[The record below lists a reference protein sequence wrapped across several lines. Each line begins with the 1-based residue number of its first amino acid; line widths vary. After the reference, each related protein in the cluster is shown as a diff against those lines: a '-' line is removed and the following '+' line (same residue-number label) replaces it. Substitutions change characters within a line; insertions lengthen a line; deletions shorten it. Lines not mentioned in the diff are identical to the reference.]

1 MRFVIATVLLI
12 SSMVTFVVGL
22 AIKGPFEA
30 AAESRLTYK
39 IESPDSY
46 VLIPHETLTKFE
58 GDVSVE
64 ASGIK
69 NIFYADARE
78 QDIQYWIGTSNFL
91 RLGVNPAN
99 QKPVAL
105 PIRAGGT
112 NASPVDS
119 DLWRNQLV
127 VKTSLLT
134 KVAMFEDTG
143 VLLAGDGF
151 NRGPQ
156 NINIIWKTDQPIN
169 WPLVLFGLGAAFL
182 MASLIVNYLG
192 FRNIRKLRGPRRRI
206 PKAPTGPKYRRRIR
220 ADVPKR
226 GRRATGRTRSKLAIL
241 PIGIL
246 TVSLLNGCAN
256 TQPVENAEVTT
267 QFEKVGVVVTD
278 SQLQRIVGD
287 LATKVKAAD
296 TDKDWKA
303 LAIRAAGPVLEIRK
317 VRYLLQ
323 SKSKKIKALPDI
335 VANPVTVSL
344 PMQLPE
350 EETAWQPRTIMLVTK
365 SEETTQGP
373 QLMVLQQQTP
383 RENYKLWYLIDLLPG
398 NTFPEV
404 AAQDAGALTVESD
417 NAFLAT
423 KLDTLPYKY
432 GNVLN
437 KGTSSTFAREFDLKA
452 DKFFEARNA
461 DQNAQKEDLK
471 KVKATISFQHALGDK
486 NISGMLTLKSGGLIA
501 VAMTDTSIIK
511 PTVRGSAVSVTQ
523 AEQKILLNAPGSA
536 TGLSIKYENMLLFYV
551 PIAGSNQRIKLLGA
565 SQGIL
570 SVKALR

>member
-105 PIRAGGT
+105 PIRAEGT

-226 GRRATGRTRSKLAIL
+226 GRRASGRTRSKLAIL
-241 PIGIL
+241 PVGIL

-256 TQPVENAEVTT
+256 TQAVENAEVTT

>member
-39 IESPDSY
+39 IDSPDSY

-91 RLGVNPAN
+91 RLGVSPVD

-127 VKTSLLT
+127 VKKSLLT

-182 MASLIVNYLG
+182 FASLIVNYLG

-206 PKAPTGPKYRRRIR
+206 PKAPSGPKYRRRIR

-226 GRRATGRTRSKLAIL
+226 GRRASGRTRSKIAIL
-241 PIGIL
+241 PVGLL
-246 TVSLLNGCAN
+246 TVALLNGCAN
-256 TQPVENAEVTT
+256 TQPIETEEVAT

-296 TDKDWKA
+296 TEKDSKA
-303 LAIRAAGPVLEIRK
+303 LAERAAGSVLEIRK

-404 AAQDAGALTVESD
+404 AAQDTGALTVQAD
-417 NAFLAT
+417 NAFLAS
-423 KLDTLPYKY
+423 KLDSLPYKY

-437 KGTSSTFAREFDLKA
+437 KGTASKFAKEFDLKA

-471 KVKATISFQHALGDK
+471 KVKATITFQHALGDK
-486 NISGMLTLKSGGLIA
+486 NILGMLTLKSGGLVA

-536 TGLSIKYENMLLFYV
+536 TGLRIKYENMLLFYV

>member
-30 AAESRLTYK
+30 AAENRLTYK
-39 IESPDSY
+39 IESADSY
-46 VLIPHETLTKFE
+46 VLIPHEILTKFE
-58 GDVSVE
+58 GEVSVE

-78 QDIQYWIGTSNFL
+78 QDIQYWIGNSNYL
-91 RLGVNPAN
+91 RLGVNPVTQEPAS
-99 QKPVAL
+99 V

-112 NASPVDS
+112 NASPEGS

-156 NINIIWKTDQPIN
+156 NISINWKIDQPIN
-169 WPLVLFGLGAAFL
+169 WPIVLFGLGALFL
-182 MASLIVNYLG
+182 LASLIINYLA

-206 PKAPTGPKYRRRIR
+206 PKAPTGPKYRRKIKT
-220 ADVPKR
+220 DIPKR
-226 GRRATGRTRSKLAIL
+226 GRRARGRTRSKLAVL
-241 PIGIL
+241 PVGIL
-246 TVSLLNGCAN
+246 SIALLNGCAN
-256 TQPVENAEVTT
+256 TQPVDTADITT
-267 QFEKVGVVVTD
+267 KFETVNVVVTD

-287 LATKVKAAD
+287 LATTVKAAD
-296 TDKDWKA
+296 TERDSKT
-303 LAIRAAGPVLEIRK
+303 LANRAAGSVLEIRK

-350 EETAWQPRTIMLVTK
+350 DETAWQPRTIMLVTK
-365 SEETTQGP
+365 SEETTLGP
-373 QLMVLQQQTP
+373 QLMVLQQQSP

-404 AAQDAGALTVESD
+404 AAQDTGALTVAAD

-423 KLDTLPYKY
+423 ALDTLPYKY

-437 KGTSSTFAREFDLKA
+437 KGTSSKFAKEFDLKA

-486 NISGMLTLKSGGLIA
+486 NILGMLTLKSGGLVA
-501 VAMTDTSIIK
+501 VSMTDTSIIK

>member
-226 GRRATGRTRSKLAIL
+226 GRRASGRTRSKLAIL
-241 PIGIL
+241 PVGIL

-256 TQPVENAEVTT
+256 TQAVENAEVTT

-373 QLMVLQQQTP
+373 QLMVLQQHSP

>member
-12 SSMVTFVVGL
+12 SSMVTFVVGF

-30 AAESRLTYK
+30 AAESRLSYTVK
-39 IESPDSY
+39 SADPY
-46 VLIPHETLTKFE
+46 VLIPHEILTKYE
-58 GDVSVE
+58 GEVSVQ
-64 ASGIK
+64 AYGIK

-169 WPLVLFGLGAAFL
+169 WPLVLFGLGAVFL

-241 PIGIL
+241 PVGIL

-373 QLMVLQQQTP
+373 QLMVLQQQSP

-404 AAQDAGALTVESD
+404 AAQDTGALTVQAD

-551 PIAGSNQRIKLLGA
+551 PIAGSNQKIKLLGA

>member
-12 SSMVTFVVGL
+12 SSMVTFVVGF

-30 AAESRLTYK
+30 AAESRLSYTVK
-39 IESPDSY
+39 SADPY
-46 VLIPHETLTKFE
+46 VLIPHEILTKYE
-58 GDVSVE
+58 GEVSVQ
-64 ASGIK
+64 AYGIK

-169 WPLVLFGLGAAFL
+169 WPLVLFGLGAVFL

-226 GRRATGRTRSKLAIL
+226 GRRASGRTRSKLAIL
-241 PIGIL
+241 PVGIL

-256 TQPVENAEVTT
+256 TQPVENAEFTT

-373 QLMVLQQQTP
+373 QLMVLQQHSP

-404 AAQDAGALTVESD
+404 AAQDTGALTVESD

-501 VAMTDTSIIK
+501 VAMADTSIIK

-551 PIAGSNQRIKLLGA
+551 PIAGSNQKIKLLGA

>member
-12 SSMVTFVVGL
+12 SSMVTFVVGF

-30 AAESRLTYK
+30 AAESRLSYTVK
-39 IESPDSY
+39 SADPY
-46 VLIPHETLTKFE
+46 VLIPHEILTKYE
-58 GDVSVE
+58 GEVSVQ
-64 ASGIK
+64 AYGIK

-169 WPLVLFGLGAAFL
+169 WPLVLFGLGAVFL

-241 PIGIL
+241 PVGIL

-373 QLMVLQQQTP
+373 QLMVLQQHSP

-404 AAQDAGALTVESD
+404 AAQDTGALTVESD

>member
-12 SSMVTFVVGL
+12 SSMVTFVVGF

-30 AAESRLTYK
+30 AAESRLSYTVK
-39 IESPDSY
+39 SADPY

-169 WPLVLFGLGAAFL
+169 WPLVLFGLGAVFL

-241 PIGIL
+241 PVGIL

-373 QLMVLQQQTP
+373 QLMVLQQHSP

-404 AAQDAGALTVESD
+404 AAQDTGALTVESD